1 MSLAVRV
8 IPCLDVDAGRVVKG
22 VHFENLKDAGDPV
35 ELAAEYYRQ
44 GADEITFL
52 DVTASSSHRNTMIDV
67 VSRTAEQV
75 FIPMTV
81 GGGVRTPEDVDSL
94 LRCGADKV
102 GVNTAAINDPSLISR
117 VADRFGNQV
126 LVLSVDARREKG
138 EQHTQSGFEVTTM
151 GGRKSTGIDAIWWVK
166 RAEQL
171 VCTSSDIVQSLA
183 VNLYRSV
190 VSDILG
196 RAACRSAVD
205 RYSSLGYQRSRA
217 AAARRKTAR
226 EYQLVK
232 AHLYTLRDSSIS
244 ASAESVPSRSSCAII
259 SFAFAVRRAA

>member
-1 MSLAVRV
+1 MLSS
-8 IPCLDVDAGRVVKG
+8 
-22 VHFENLKDAGDPV
+22 NLKLRLYQRNKISALAQYITDSGIEQRLRDKRHIHNNDINSTDITARKPACVAALHNTDPRVCTQLRSELISAG
-35 ELAAEYYRQ
+35 
-44 GADEITFL
+44 I
-52 DVTASSSHRNTMIDV
+52 HR
-67 VSRTAEQV
+67 
-75 FIPMTV
+75 
-81 GGGVRTPEDVDSL
+81 
-94 LRCGADKV
+94 
-102 GVNTAAINDPSLISR
+102 VNTRGTALEQHLGKASGRRAYVGCDS
-117 VADRFGNQV
+117 AT
-126 LVLSVDARREKG
+126 SVD
-138 EQHTQSGFEVTTM
+138 FEC
-151 GGRKSTGIDAIWWVK
+151 IK

-183 VNLYRSV
+183 VYLYRSV

-196 RAACRSAVD
+196 RAVCRSAVD

-226 EYQLVK
+226 KYQLVK